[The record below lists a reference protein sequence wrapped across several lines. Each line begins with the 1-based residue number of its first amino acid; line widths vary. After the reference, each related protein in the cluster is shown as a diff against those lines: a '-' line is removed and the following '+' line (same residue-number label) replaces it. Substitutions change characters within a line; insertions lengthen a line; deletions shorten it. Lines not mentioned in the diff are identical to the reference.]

1 LRSPCQKS
9 LSVLAF
15 AFFTAAEPALAQEPA
30 GLPLWEIGAVGFA
43 VSQQAYPGASARVN
57 RGLALPFLIYR
68 GEFLRVDRETA
79 GIRALRTPTF
89 EVDVGV
95 AAAFGSSSEGIEMRR
110 GMPDLGIL
118 VEFGPRL
125 KWHIGQGPGNG
136 RFRAEFPLRGVFDL
150 NDHLAHKGM
159 AFEPELIFERR
170 EQGGWSYGTSIGAVW
185 GDRHLADMFY
195 GIAPIYAMAGRP
207 AYAAS
212 SGLITWRL
220 SASFSRH
227 LSPDLRLFGF
237 ARADSVAGAA
247 NESSPLVQQ
256 KTGATVGLGLTYTW
270 KRSGS
275 QAVD

>member
-1 LRSPCQKS
+1 MRSLCQKS

-15 AFFTAAEPALAQEPA
+15 AAAAVPSLAQEPD
-30 GLPLWEIGAVGFA
+30 GLSLWEVGAVGFA

-68 GEFLRVDRETA
+68 GEFLRVDRASA
-79 GIRALRTPTF
+79 GIRAFRTPTV

-95 AAAFGSSSEGIEMRR
+95 AASFGSRSEDIEVRR
-110 GMPDLGIL
+110 GMPDLGTL

-125 KWHIGQGPGNG
+125 KWNIGPGPGNG

-150 NDHLAHKGM
+150 NEHLAHKGM

-170 EQGGWSYGTSIGAVW
+170 ARGGWRYSTSIGAVW
-185 GDRHLADMFY
+185 GDRRLADTFY
-195 GIAPIYAMAGRP
+195 GVAPIYAMAGRN
-207 AYAAS
+207 AYVAD

-220 SASFSRH
+220 SASVSRN

-237 ARADSVAGAA
+237 ARADSVKGAA

-256 KTGATVGLGLTYTW
+256 KTGASVGLGLTYTW
-270 KRSGS
+270 KRSQS
-275 QAVD
+275 QATD